1 MAKRIPESAVDEVLA
16 RTDIRGVI
24 EPYVKLQRRGGRLWG
39 LCPFHRE
46 KSPSFSVSPEEGLFY
61 CFGCSAGGSSIQ
73 FVMRIESW
81 SFPEAIR
88 ELATRAGVQLPEEEH
103 DPHQATRRSE
113 KEAYFQILE
122 LACRFYEAELRQD
135 RAQVAVEYL
144 QKRGVDGVTAKA
156 FRLGYAPNDWTA
168 LLGALRRN
176 KLDEQAVEKAGLAL
190 ARKSSGYYDRFRDRI
205 MFPVIDRMGRVIG
218 FSGRALG
225 AVEKQKYINSP
236 EIPFFKKGDN
246 LYGIHAA
253 KDALRIERE
262 AIVVEGNFDV
272 VTLHAA
278 GFKTTLAPLGTAL
291 TESQVRLLRR
301 VADSAVIVFDG
312 DEAGQRAMRRALAP
326 SYEVGL
332 PVRAAILPENSDPDS
347 FVREHGSEAFT
358 ALLKRARPLAEVA
371 VDQTIGTAIGSSV
384 EERVRAAKNAADV
397 LSVLPDGPVRRNYTE
412 DVARRLE
419 LRASDVATR
428 SKTAQ
433 RPDKTV
439 VTQGLPARERLIIQL
454 VVDEPSLATVL
465 CQQTSFDHLVRAEIQ
480 PFIRHISHLSE
491 SETAPRLERVVSE
504 FESPLREPI
513 LAALSGPREYDPSDK
528 EAMRKTLWQLQVE
541 RVKQVKRQLAE
552 KIRTAER
559 ADNDARMVELAE
571 QDRLLNRELRELQ
584 RQQFRG

>member
-1 MAKRIPESAVDEVLA
+1 
-16 RTDIRGVI
+16 
-24 EPYVKLQRRGGRLWG
+24 
-39 LCPFHRE
+39 
-46 KSPSFSVSPEEGLFY
+46 
-61 CFGCSAGGSSIQ
+61 
-73 FVMRIESW
+73 MRIESW
-81 SFPEAIR
+81 NFPEAVR

-122 LACRFYEAELRQD
+122 LACRFYESELRQTS
-135 RAQVAVEYL
+135 AKVAVEYL
-144 QKRGVDGVTAKA
+144 QGRDVDGPTAKA

-176 KLDEQAVEKAGLAL
+176 KVDERAVEKAGLAL
-190 ARKSSGYYDRFRDRI
+190 PRKSSGYYDRFRDRI

-225 AVEKQKYINSP
+225 VVDKQKYINSP
-236 EIPFFKKGDN
+236 EIPFFKKGEN

-253 KDALRIERE
+253 KEALRTDRE
-262 AIVVEGNFDV
+262 AVVVEGNFDV

-278 GFKTTLAPLGTAL
+278 GFKTTIAPLGTAL

-312 DEAGQRAMRRALAP
+312 DEAGQRAMRKALAP
-326 SYEVGL
+326 SYAVGL
-332 PVRAAILPENSDPDS
+332 PVRAAILPDGSDPDS
-347 FVREHGSEAFT
+347 FVREHGQEAFA

-371 VDQTIGTAIGSSV
+371 VDQTIGQAIGSSV
-384 EERVRAAKNAADV
+384 EERVRAAKNAAEV
-397 LSVLPDGPVRRNYTE
+397 LSVLPAGPVRRNYTE

-419 LRASDVATR
+419 LRTTEVATR
-428 SKTAQ
+428 SKAAAES
-433 RPDKTV
+433 RPAEAAV
-439 VTQGLPARERLIIQL
+439 VQGLPARDRLIIQL
-454 VVDEPSLATVL
+454 VVDEPTLATVL
-465 CQQTSFDHLVRAEIQ
+465 CQQASFDHLVRAEIQ

-491 SETAPRLERVVSE
+491 LETAPRLERVVSE
-504 FESPLREPI
+504 FDSPLREPI
-513 LAALSGPREYDPSDK
+513 LAALAGPREYDRSDK

-552 KIRTAER
+552 EIRTAER